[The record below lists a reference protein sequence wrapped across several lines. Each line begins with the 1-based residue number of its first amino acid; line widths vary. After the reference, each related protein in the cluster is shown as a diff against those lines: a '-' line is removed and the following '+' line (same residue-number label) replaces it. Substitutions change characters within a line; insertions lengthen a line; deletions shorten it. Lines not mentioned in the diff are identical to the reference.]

1 MKRFF
6 DLMLSIGL
14 LLVTLPIML
23 LLCIPIFIKLGY
35 PIFFTQIRPGKNE
48 KLFKLIKFRT
58 MKNLYNEN
66 GELLHDSLRLKP
78 FGSFLRSTSLDE
90 LPGLWNV
97 VKGDMS
103 LVGPRPLLI
112 EYLPLYNDQQSRR
125 HEVKPGITGLAQ
137 IKGRNSLSW
146 EEKFNYDIYYVDNF
160 NMVFDI
166 KILLSTIILVFKKR
180 GISPQ
185 GNEIMPEFFGNKKN
199 GTRKL

>member
-1 MKRFF
+1 MKEGP
-6 DLMLSIGL
+6 SHSS
-14 LLVTLPIML
+14 
-23 LLCIPIFIKLGY
+23 
-35 PIFFTQIRPGKNE
+35 
-48 KLFKLIKFRT
+48 
-58 MKNLYNEN
+58 
-66 GELLHDSLRLKP
+66 LHDESRLTRL
-78 FGSFLRSTSLDE
+78 GRFLRKTSLDE
-90 LPGLWNV
+90 LPTFLNV
-97 VKGDMS
+97 FIGNMS
-103 LVGPRPLLI
+103 LVGPRPLLKKY
-112 EYLPLYNDQQSRR
+112 EDRYNSTQARR